1 METVLSEIAALHTEI
16 KALTKIV
23 RKIRSTQEDP
33 SGEKAKSR
41 AENNGFNRTLEVSQ
55 KLRDFLKLEADSSV
69 SRSDVTRLINKYI
82 TENGLKHPDNGRVII
97 LDDNLRTLLEPP
109 EGVQVTFLNIQKY
122 LGPHYIKVPKPV
134 KEADAPTNPDEPIV
148 PKVTKRPVVRKPKVA
163 AAAPTP
169 VTAAA

>member
-1 METVLSEIAALHTEI
+1 METVLAEIASLHSEI

-41 AENNGFNRTLEVSQ
+41 AENNGFNRTLEISQ
-55 KLRDFLKLEADSSV
+55 KLRDFLKLEADSNV

-97 LDDNLRTLLEPP
+97 LDEALRILLEPP
-109 EGVQVTFLNIQKY
+109 EGIQVTFLNIQKY
-122 LGPHYIKVPKPV
+122 LGPHYVKVPKPPKAPKDKD
-134 KEADAPTNPDEPIV
+134 KEAVAVTEESIV
-148 PKVTKRPVVRKPKVA
+148 PKVTKRPVVRKPK
-163 AAAPTP
+163 TP
-169 VTAAA
+169 VDATA